1 MTAFMLRQAQHEAN
15 FIGPVYSVTFTL
27 SSVTFTLR
35 SVMLTLRSVI
45 LTLRS
50 VILTLR
56 SVNLTLRSVIL
67 TLSLSKGE
75 GPRRRGY
82 CQGGSELL

>member
-35 SVMLTLRSVI
+35 SV
-45 LTLRS
+45 
-50 VILTLR
+50 
-56 SVNLTLRSVIL
+56 IL

-75 GPRRRGY
+75 GARRRGY